1 MQLRGPDP
9 ISQDAASSGDGA
21 PASSPRPVSA
31 PVATII
37 ALSDDPVLLE
47 ALSGAALAGSAV
59 ITSPTTDRFIDQLV
73 ANGPGIALID
83 ASSLSAPL
91 KGFIA
96 TLREQFPQLLLIL
109 TGPAALQAQFSGQ
122 IADGTIFRFVHK
134 PASSQRLKLFIDA
147 ALRQQAAPE
156 RPDAPPP
163 ARSAARTASPEP
175 PAGGRSGLALA
186 AGLSGAALAAGAIAW
201 AVWHEAASPAP
212 PKPTQA
218 DTAATAATAAPA
230 AAPAAAVQRIEET
243 GPAAGQRDQL
253 AADAQAAR
261 DAAARAATALE
272 QAQRNALGAR
282 ADQLGVYLQLA
293 RKRLASGALIEPV
306 DDSAR
311 TYLASALAIAPEDA
325 EVRATSIALGE
336 ALIAQFRRALAAGDG
351 VEAQRWLAA
360 CGDYRINSATLSDL
374 SAQFTQ
380 FQAQQTQAE
389 AQGQLQARLQH
400 ESGQRPA
407 AAPVMA
413 PAVDG
418 APPSTPPASTPVPT
432 PESAPAPVA
441 AAPAVLAAPAPAPAA
456 TPSWVS
462 EATLTREHFVPPVY
476 PQEALSRG
484 ISGWVDLEFT
494 VTPDGSVAN
503 VVVLAAEPSG
513 VFEQAA
519 RSALARS
526 RYSPVQRDGEAVAQR
541 SRIRVRFQQ

>member
-1 MQLRGPDP
+1 MEE
-9 ISQDAASSGDGA
+9 
-21 PASSPRPVSA
+21 
-31 PVATII
+31 T
-37 ALSDDPVLLE
+37 
-47 ALSGAALAGSAV
+47 
-59 ITSPTTDRFIDQLV
+59 
-73 ANGPGIALID
+73 
-83 ASSLSAPL
+83 
-91 KGFIA
+91 
-96 TLREQFPQLLLIL
+96 
-109 TGPAALQAQFSGQ
+109 
-122 IADGTIFRFVHK
+122 
-134 PASSQRLKLFIDA
+134 
-147 ALRQQAAPE
+147 
-156 RPDAPPP
+156 
-163 ARSAARTASPEP
+163 
-175 PAGGRSGLALA
+175 
-186 AGLSGAALAAGAIAW
+186 
-201 AVWHEAASPAP
+201 SPAP
-212 PKPTQA
+212 
-218 DTAATAATAAPA
+218 
-230 AAPAAAVQRIEET
+230 
-243 GPAAGQRDQL
+243 GQRDQL

-293 RKRLASGALIEPV
+293 RKRLASGALIEPA

-336 ALIAQFRRALAAGDG
+336 ALIAQFRRALAAGDA
-351 VEAQRWLAA
+351 VAAQRWLAA

-389 AQGQLQARLQH
+389 AQVQLQARLQR

-407 AAPVMA
+407 TASVMA
-413 PAVDG
+413 PAIDT
-418 APPSTPPASTPVPT
+418 APPSTTPASTTVPA
-432 PESAPAPVA
+432 PEPAPAPAPAPALVA
-441 AAPAVLAAPAPAPAA
+441 AAPAALAAPAPATAPASSA

>member
-9 ISQDAASSGDGA
+9 ISQDSASPGDGVA
-21 PASSPRPVSA
+21 PPASPRPVSA

-47 ALSGAALAGSAV
+47 ALSGAARAGSAV

-73 ANGPGIALID
+73 ANGAGIALID

-96 TLREQFPQLLLIL
+96 TLLEQFPQLLLIL
-109 TGPAALQAQFSGQ
+109 AGPAALQAQFSSQ

-147 ALRQQAAPE
+147 ALRQQAVPE
-156 RPDAPPP
+156 RPEAPTL
-163 ARSAARTASPEP
+163 RAAAPEA

-218 DTAATAATAAPA
+218 DTAATAPTPAPA
-230 AAPAAAVQRIEET
+230 AAPQRTEDT
-243 GPAAGQRDQL
+243 SP

-261 DAAARAATALE
+261 DAAARAASALE

-293 RKRLASGALIEPV
+293 RKRLASGALIEPA

-325 EVRATSIALGE
+325 EVRATSIALGD

-360 CGDYRINSATLSDL
+360 CGDYRFNSATLNEL
-374 SAQFTQ
+374 SAQLTQ
-380 FQAQQTQAE
+380 FQ
-389 AQGQLQARLQH
+389 R
-400 ESGQRPA
+400 ESSQPA
-407 AAPVMA
+407 LDSAPS
-413 PAVDG
+413 
-418 APPSTPPASTPVPT
+418 STPPAATPVPT
-432 PESAPAPVA
+432 PVPAPAEAVA
-441 AAPAVLAAPAPAPAA
+441 AATSVSAPAPAPTA
-456 TPSWVS
+456 SWVS

-476 PQEALSRG
+476 PQDALSRG

-494 VTPDGSVAN
+494 VTPDGSVRN

-513 VFEQAA
+513 VFEEAA

-526 RYSPVQRDGEAVAQR
+526 RYSPVQRDGAAVAER